1 VDELSERRINNMNI
15 PNMTLLDYFAG
26 QALAGFLANPE
37 AKRWTTDEVAADAYA
52 FAYSMLEKKDEAEEN
67 IN

>member
-1 VDELSERRINNMNI
+1 MKL

-52 FAYSMLEKKDEAEEN
+52 FAQSMLDKKDEAEEN
-67 IN
+67 LN

>member
-1 VDELSERRINNMNI
+1 MKLPS
-15 PNMTLLDYFAG
+15 MTLLDYFAG

-52 FAYSMLEKKDEAEEN
+52 FAQSMLDKKDEAEEN
-67 IN
+67 LN